1 MEPWKLTSWL
11 PQPSHFGNPAFA
23 HCGDVFHI
31 RRRTSRRN
39 GTEGFVNRFYGF
51 RRWVLLAASWGA
63 LALLA
68 SARSTPNS
76 SPQAEPRAEDEAM
89 IRRVLAEQRAAWNQG
104 AIEAFLRGYWRSP
117 ELTFSGSGGIKR
129 GWEGVRASYLRNY
142 PDRGAMGTL
151 NFAGLEFRFLGP
163 DAALVLGEWHLTRAQ
178 GDIGGVFT
186 LVFQRFPAGWK
197 IIHDHTSVVPPPDKK

>member
-76 SPQAEPRAEDEAM
+76 SPQAEPRADDEAM
-89 IRRVLAEQRAAWNQG
+89 IARALPHPPRPCQHGPADPIRRTYR
-104 AIEAFLRGYWRSP
+104 R
-117 ELTFSGSGGIKR
+117 
-129 GWEGVRASYLRNY
+129 
-142 PDRGAMGTL
+142 
-151 NFAGLEFRFLGP
+151 
-163 DAALVLGEWHLTRAQ
+163 
-178 GDIGGVFT
+178 
-186 LVFQRFPAGWK
+186 
-197 IIHDHTSVVPPPDKK
+197 

>member
-1 MEPWKLTSWL
+1 M
-11 PQPSHFGNPAFA
+11 
-23 HCGDVFHI
+23 
-31 RRRTSRRN
+31 
-39 GTEGFVNRFYGF
+39 NRFYGL

-76 SPQAEPRAEDEAM
+76 SPQAEPRADDEAM
-89 IRRVLAEQRAAWNQG
+89 IRRVLAHQQAAWNQG
-104 AIEAFLRGYWRSP
+104 AIDAFLRGYWRSP
-117 ELTFSGSGGIKR
+117 ELTFSGSGGIER
-129 GWEGVRASYLRNY
+129 GWEGVRARYLRNY

-151 NFAGLEFRFLGP
+151 NFSGLEFRFVGL
-163 DAALVLGEWHLTRAQ
+163 DAALVLGEWHLARAQ

-197 IIHDHTSVVPPPDKK
+197 IIHDHTSVVPPPGKK